1 MKKVFI
7 IVSMALKSVAC
18 YAGIILLAVACS
30 NPISDLQKAIQAA
43 AADKVI
49 SLSESGNLNA
59 LLDKVLSK
67 GKSVKMGTFEIQT
80 KEDLADYLRDV
91 KKCTIEG
98 DSGTEQKTIRFD
110 NFHIILENSV
120 SMGGYIGN
128 GNPDFAEPILA
139 LFECGDSATRFTT
152 YYAGAKGNADPS
164 VVFTPLSQNDF
175 LSNISNG
182 KFTVSAASPLDKML
196 SEAIDRIS
204 PEDEETTNDV
214 FCFITDGIL
223 SGSNAEIAA
232 NRQFTKQNLP
242 VLEKRI
248 RDAIGTARN
257 RDMHCLVYRLET
269 PFTGTYYDYMNG
281 KHNLSGGKRPYFMIV
296 VGHREN
302 LEKIESRL
310 VKESNFSNKTPQRF
324 ASYDVTS
331 LQTVTTG
338 TLRAIPGQN
347 GRAKGTKLIEYK
359 AKDAVNL
366 PVVFAIQM
374 NLNSLP
380 EYYRNLDELH
390 TNLYLTYTDNLSGAT
405 VKIPFSIWPRDAI
418 EDLQNGV
425 YRFNVSL
432 EPDIVKK
439 MKAGGDMRLILPGH
453 QDDWY
458 RTLSCEDDSGIGT
471 GDVSTFALDKFMGGI
486 MKGYGYDDQ
495 SNIPDAILFEFNVR
509 KK

>member
-1 MKKVFI
+1 M
-7 IVSMALKSVAC
+7 
-18 YAGIILLAVACS
+18 
-30 NPISDLQKAIQAA
+30 
-43 AADKVI
+43 
-49 SLSESGNLNA
+49 
-59 LLDKVLSK
+59 
-67 GKSVKMGTFEIQT
+67 
-80 KEDLADYLRDV
+80 
-91 KKCTIEG
+91 
-98 DSGTEQKTIRFD
+98 
-110 NFHIILENSV
+110 
-120 SMGGYIGN
+120 
-128 GNPDFAEPILA
+128 
-139 LFECGDSATRFTT
+139 
-152 YYAGAKGNADPS
+152 
-164 VVFTPLSQNDF
+164 
-175 LSNISNG
+175 
-182 KFTVSAASPLDKML
+182 
-196 SEAIDRIS
+196 
-204 PEDEETTNDV
+204 
-214 FCFITDGIL
+214 
-223 SGSNAEIAA
+223 
-232 NRQFTKQNLP
+232 
-242 VLEKRI
+242 
-248 RDAIGTARN
+248 
-257 RDMHCLVYRLET
+257 
-269 PFTGTYYDYMNG
+269 
-281 KHNLSGGKRPYFMIV
+281 
-296 VGHREN
+296 
-302 LEKIESRL
+302 
-310 VKESNFSNKTPQRF
+310 
-324 ASYDVTS
+324 TS

-405 VKIPFSIWPRDAI
+405 VKIPFSIWPRSAI

-439 MKAGGDMRLILPGH
+439 MTAGGDMRLILPGH

-458 RTLSCEDDSGIGT
+458 RTLSCEDDSSIGT